1 MHFLENKRLK
11 RSVTEAELILQPLS
25 VASQRFRKT
34 GSDGSYLAAR
44 ELVAGLASA
53 GRIWQGLSP
62 AEHGKKERL
71 FADIFADRG

>member
-1 MHFLENKRLK
+1 
-11 RSVTEAELILQPLS
+11 VP
-25 VASQRFRKT
+25 QRFRKT

>member
-1 MHFLENKRLK
+1 M
-11 RSVTEAELILQPLS
+11 A
-25 VASQRFRKT
+25 QRFRKT